1 MAVAL
6 PFLYGAAAIAGTAAA
21 VKSMVTKPPAPPPL
35 PTLPPAP
42 DAAADNLDTE
52 KARRAAMARRRQQ
65 GTGQFGK
72 SATLLTGALGVPGPA
87 PVERKSLL
95 GA

>member
-6 PFLYGAAAIAGTAAA
+6 PFIYAAAALTATAAS
-21 VKSMVTKPPAPPPL
+21 VKSLTAKAPAPPPL
-35 PTLPPAP
+35 PTLPAAP
-42 DAAADNLDTE
+42 DANADSLATE
-52 KARRAAMARRRQQ
+52 QAKRAAMARRRQQ

-72 SATLLTGALGVPGPA
+72 SSTLLTGALGAPGPA
-87 PVERKSLL
+87 PVERKTLL